1 MYARFYCVQTCPKE
15 WHHCPL
21 WHTNGRPATVP
32 HAHRAAACLP
42 SMHPGTMRLCILASA
57 NPTDMAIA
65 SSAIAQSNIVRFHF
79 LITASAKAPAA
90 LAMFTQSAAPWTAW
104 CAWCT
109 GQCDDDAPER
119 QECAEARDWL
129 GARPVHHR
137 RALSGTAAHGPEY
150 LRQHPSE
157 AMDLVNKTENDA
169 DAFVV
174 DA

>member
-1 MYARFYCVQTCPKE
+1 MSADGSPFKFIKPT
-15 WHHCPL
+15 L
-21 WHTNGRPATVP
+21 WHTNGRPYRTRMAQP
-32 HAHRAAACLP
+32 PACP
-42 SMHPGTMRLCILASA
+42 PCTPGTMRLCILASA

-109 GQCDDDAPER
+109 GQCDDDAPEH

-150 LRQHPSE
+150 FRQHPSQS
-157 AMDLVNKTENDA
+157 MDLVNKTENDA